1 MNKKQA
7 LSMLVF
13 IADLYNVIQ
22 APDDPPTVTGAAD
35 NNGKGNTTGVQKA
48 RPMTVPAD

>member
-7 LSMLVF
+7 LSMLAF

-22 APDDPPTVTGAAD
+22 APDDPPTGAAD
-35 NNGKGNTTGVQKA
+35 NNGKGVQKA